1 MVLTE
6 IEQEAKA
13 LTRSEKI
20 ELIRF
25 LSDDLLKD
33 ERLNYFTPG
42 ETHAVWSQFDAYE
55 AAAALQT
62 LLDKQPG

>member
-1 MVLTE
+1 MVLTAVK
-6 IEQEAKA
+6 QEAKA
-13 LTRSEKI
+13 LTRTEKI

-25 LSDDLLKD
+25 LSNDLLKD

-42 ETHAVWSQFDAYE
+42 EQHAAWSQFDAHE

-62 LLDKQPG
+62 LLDKQTT